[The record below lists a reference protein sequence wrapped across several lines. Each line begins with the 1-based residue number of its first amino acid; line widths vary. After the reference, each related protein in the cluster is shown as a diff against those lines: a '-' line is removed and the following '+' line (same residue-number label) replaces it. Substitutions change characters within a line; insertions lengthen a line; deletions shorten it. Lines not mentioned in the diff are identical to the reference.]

1 MKRNFN
7 QFLVLLIMGFMLV
20 SSATFAQTTIR
31 GNVTDDAGEPLIGA
45 NVLVKGSTSDGDI
58 TDFEGNYSITT
69 SVAFPFT
76 LVFSYTGFT
85 TQEIEVTSDSP
96 VNVTLVE
103 GILSDEVV
111 ISASRRAEKV
121 QDAPASIS
129 VLSARKLEST
139 ANSIDATRNLVN
151 VAGVQIQQQSANRI
165 NISMRGG
172 AGLFGTGAFP
182 ILDYRSLVG
191 PGIGTFQSDQAGIS
205 NIDLQRIEVV
215 RGAGSALYGPGV
227 TQGVIHFISKNPIDF
242 PGTTVEL
249 MGGELNTFG
258 IGARHATKVSDK
270 FGFKINAQYR
280 EGNEFTLDP
289 DNAEDAVQI
298 AKFQNQVL
306 FPAVSGGI
314 VDPTGTPRVLIDNL
328 DDDNDGNPM
337 TNEWSN
343 AAINAT
349 LEFRP
354 SENLS
359 IVTSGGFNTASSVF
373 YNEQGEGLAQANEFW
388 GQARVQAGGLFGQVF
403 VVNNDGGAEDNPT
416 FLYQTG
422 NYSGVA
428 RNQVE
433 AQLQYN
439 TDFESFLNSNWTAG
453 VDYRL
458 ATQDTR
464 NLVYGRNEKDDDF
477 SIVGAYVQGKMELSD
492 KIDFVVAGRY
502 DQFNF
507 IDEGAFAPRA
517 ALVYKVNP
525 KHTFRASYNR
535 TNSTVSNLQ
544 LNIDFP
550 LSTVIPGAF
559 DVWLYGN
566 KTTQTFE
573 NAELAWFS
581 PAVPNVPVGTPG
593 LPLGVPFA
601 TVNQG
606 TIDALSAG
614 LALDPNLAPFVDLIA
629 GVLGG
634 INPNT
639 LGTTGS
645 LSPGFNIFDGTPL
658 GIQDAPVSAISTGDA
673 FEIGYKGLINN
684 KLGVTLD
691 FYSITQKNNSQ
702 FTAIS
707 PAYAL
712 IGVDAALPGDLG
724 AAVSGAAGPQLEAA
738 FLGVGVPQAQVD
750 AILAGLLPVIG
761 GAYGQ
766 AGDAFL
772 NTPSP
777 SFGGLSFSQ
786 LLGALPFHATVPTD
800 QVPANGV
807 NHLAAGYRTF
817 DKRTFSGV
825 DLGLEYY
832 FSNDLSAFFNYSWVD
847 KIEFKQ
853 KVVGNEGAGELPT
866 YLNIPKN
873 KFRLGVNY
881 TPSMGIRGSLS
892 FQHDDA
898 YVASAGQ
905 FSTDNPATP
914 EVEKTDPRN
923 LVDASVG
930 YKFDFGLAVDA
941 SASNVLNNKYRYLP
955 NMPEIGR
962 RAMVKLTYD
971 FGGKKK

>member
-7 QFLVLLIMGFMLV
+7 QFQFLLMMAFLLV
-20 SSATFAQTTIR
+20 SSAAIAQTTIR
-31 GNVTDDAGEPLIGA
+31 GNVLDDNGEALIGA
-45 NVLVKGSTSDGDI
+45 NVVVKGSTSDGDI
-58 TDFEGNYSITT
+58 TDIDGNFSITT
-69 SVAFPFT
+69 SESFPLT

-85 TQEIEVTSDSP
+85 SQEIEMTSNVP

-103 GILSDEVV
+103 GILTGEVV

-139 ANSIDATRNLVN
+139 ANSTDATRNLVN

-172 AGLFGTGAFP
+172 SGLFGTSAFP
-182 ILDYRSLVG
+182 ILDYRNLVG

-242 PGTTVEL
+242 PGTTVEV
-249 MGGELNTFG
+249 MGGELSTFG

-280 EGNEFTLDP
+280 RGNEFTLDP
-289 DNAEDAVQI
+289 DNASDAIQI
-298 AKFQNQVL
+298 AKFSNQVF

-314 VDPTGTPRVLIDNL
+314 VDPTGTPRTLIDNL
-328 DDDNDGNPM
+328 DEDGDGNPM
-337 TNEWSN
+337 TDEWNN

-354 SENLS
+354 KDNLS

-373 YNEQGEGLAQANEFW
+373 YNEQGEGLAQANEYW
-388 GQARVQAGGLFGQVF
+388 AQARVQAGGLFGQVF
-403 VVNNDGGAEDNPT
+403 VVSNDGGKEDNPT

-428 RNQVE
+428 RNQIE

-439 TDFESFLNSNWTAG
+439 LDVKSFLNSNWTAG

-458 ATQDTR
+458 ATQDTK
-464 NLVYGRNEKDDDF
+464 NLVYGRNEDDDDF
-477 SIVGAYVQGKMELSD
+477 SIIGAYVQGKMELTD
-492 KIDFVVAGRY
+492 KFDFVVAGRY

-525 KHTFRASYNR
+525 MHTFRASYNR

-566 KTTQTFE
+566 KTAQTFE
-573 NAELAWFS
+573 NPEIAWFS

-593 LPLGVPFA
+593 LPLGVPFS

-606 TIDALSAG
+606 TIDLLSAG
-614 LALDPNLAPFVDLIA
+614 LAMDPDLQDLVPIIA

-634 INPNT
+634 LNPVA
-639 LGTTGS
+639 LGTTGT

-707 PAYAL
+707 PAYVL
-712 IGVDAALPGDLG
+712 LGLDDNLPTDLG
-724 AAVSGAAGPQLEAA
+724 NAVSTAASPQLEAA
-738 FLGVGVPQAQVD
+738 FLAAGLDQPTVD
-750 AILAGLLPVIG
+750 AVLAGLLPVIG
-761 GAYGQ
+761 GAYVQ

-772 NTPSP
+772 NTPNP
-777 SFGGLSFSQ
+777 AFGGLTFSQ
-786 LLGALPFHATVPTD
+786 LVGALPFHATVPTD
-800 QVPANGV
+800 QVPSNGV

-817 DKRTFSGV
+817 DKRTFNGI

-881 TPSMGIRGSLS
+881 TPELGIRGSLS

-905 FSTDNPATP
+905 FSTDDPSTP

-923 LVDASVG
+923 LVDASLG

-962 RAMVKLTYD
+962 RAMIKLTYD
-971 FGGKKK
+971 FGVKKD

>member
-7 QFLVLLIMGFMLV
+7 KFLTLLIAGLFLT
-20 SSATFAQTTIR
+20 SSTILAQTSIK
-31 GNVTDDAGEPLIGA
+31 GKVVDGSGESLIGA
-45 NVLVKGSTSDGDI
+45 NVIVKGTSDGDV
-58 TDFEGNYSITT
+58 TDFEGNYTVST
-69 SVAFPFT
+69 SQALPFT

-85 TQEIEVTSDSP
+85 SQEITVSSNAP

-103 GILSDEVV
+103 GLLTDEVV

-129 VLSARKLEST
+129 VLSAKKLEST
-139 ANSIDATRNLVN
+139 ANSTDAARNLIN

-172 AGLFGTGAFP
+172 SGLFGTSAFP

-191 PGIGTFQSDQAGIS
+191 PGIGTFQSDQSGIS

-258 IGARHATKVSDK
+258 VGVRHATKVSDK

-280 EGNEFTLDP
+280 EGGEFVLDP
-289 DNAEDAVQI
+289 KDADDAIQI
-298 AKFQNQVL
+298 AKFSNQIVA
-306 FPAVSGGI
+306 PAVTNGV
-314 VDPTGTPRVLIDNL
+314 VDVTGTPRVLLDNL
-328 DDDNDGNPM
+328 DDDGDGNPM
-337 TNEWSN
+337 TDDWFNT
-343 AAINAT
+343 AINAT

-354 SENLS
+354 KDNLS
-359 IVTSGGFNTASSVF
+359 IVTSGGFNQASSVF
-373 YNEQGEGLAQANEFW
+373 YNEQGEGLAQAKEFW
-388 GQARVQAGGLFGQVF
+388 GQARVQAGGLFAQAF
-403 VVNNDGGAEDNPT
+403 VVQNDGGADDAPT

-422 NYSGVA
+422 NSSSIA
-428 RNQVE
+428 RTQVE
-433 AQLQYN
+433 AQIQYN
-439 TDFESFLNSNWTAG
+439 TDLDFLNSNWTAG
-453 VDYRL
+453 VDYRF
-458 ATQDTR
+458 AGQDTK
-464 NLVYGRNEKDDDF
+464 NLVYGRNEDDDDY
-477 SIVGAYVQGKMELSD
+477 SVVGAYVQGKMELSK
-492 KIDFVVAGRY
+492 KIDLVVAGRY

-517 ALVYKVNP
+517 ALVYKINP
-525 KHTFRASYNR
+525 KHTLRGSYNR

-550 LSTVIPGAF
+550 LVTVIPGGS

-566 KTTQTFE
+566 KTTQTFN
-573 NAELAWFS
+573 NAEIAFFS
-581 PAVPNVPVGTPG
+581 PALPNVPVGTPG

-601 TVNQG
+601 NVNQP

-614 LALDPNLAPFVDLIA
+614 LGMNPDLAPLVPVIA
-629 GVLGG
+629 AVLGG
-634 INPNT
+634 INPAT

-645 LSPGFNIFDGTPL
+645 FSPGFNLFDGTPL
-658 GIQDAPVSAISTGDA
+658 GIQDAPISKISTGDQ
-673 FEIGYKGLINN
+673 FEIGYKGLIKD

-691 FYSITQKNNSQ
+691 FYTVTEKNNSQ

-707 PAYAL
+707 PAYLLQGLDDELA
-712 IGVDAALPGDLG
+712 GDLG
-724 AAVSGAAGPQLEAA
+724 AAVAAAARPQLEAA
-738 FLGVGVPQAQVD
+738 LLAQMIPQPNVD
-750 AILAGLLPVIG
+750 AILGGLMPVIA
-761 GAYGQ
+761 GAYTQG
-766 AGDAFL
+766 GDAFL
-772 NTPSP
+772 NTPSAA
-777 SFGGLSFSQ
+777 FGGLSFSQ

-800 QVPANGV
+800 QVPDNGV

-817 DKRTFSGV
+817 DERTFVGA

-832 FSNDLSAFFNYSWVD
+832 FNNDISAFFNYSWVN
-847 KIEFKQ
+847 KIEFEQ
-853 KVVGNEGAGELPT
+853 NVVGNEGAGALPT

-873 KFRLGVNY
+873 KFRLGLNY
-881 TPSMGIRGSLS
+881 LPELGFRGSIS

-905 FSTDNPATP
+905 FSTFDT
-914 EVEKTDPRN
+914 ESGKTDPRN
-923 LVDASVG
+923 LVDMSLG
-930 YKFDFGLAVDA
+930 YKFDFGLAIDA
-941 SASNVLNNKYRYLP
+941 SASNVFNNEYRYLP
-955 NMPEIGR
+955 NMPKIGR
-962 RAMVKLTYD
+962 RALVKLVYE
-971 FGGKKK
+971 FGVKK

>member
-7 QFLVLLIMGFMLV
+7 QFLFLLVMGFMLV
-20 SSATFAQTTIR
+20 SSAAFAQTTIR
-31 GNVTDDAGEPLIGA
+31 GTVTDDAGEALIGA
-45 NVLVKGSTSDGDI
+45 NVVIKGSTSDGDI
-58 TDFEGNYSITT
+58 TDENGNYTITT
-69 SVAFPFT
+69 SEAFPFT
-76 LVFSYTGFT
+76 LVFSYTGFGS
-85 TQEIEVTSDSP
+85 QEIVVNSDAP

-111 ISASRRAEKV
+111 VSASRRAEKV

-139 ANSIDATRNLVN
+139 ANSTDATRNLVN

-165 NISMRGG
+165 NISMRGS

-215 RGAGSALYGPGV
+215 RGAASALYGPGV
-227 TQGVIHFISKNPIDF
+227 TQGVVHFISKNPIDF

-258 IGARHATKVSDK
+258 VGARHATKVSDK

-280 EGNEFTLDP
+280 QGNEFTLDP
-289 DNAEDAVQI
+289 ENAEDAVQI
-298 AKFQNQVL
+298 AKFQNSVV
-306 FPAVSGGI
+306 FPAVSNGI
-314 VDPTGTPRVLIDNL
+314 VDPTGTPMTLIENL
-328 DDDNDGNPM
+328 DEDGDGNPM
-337 TNEWSN
+337 TDEWSN

-354 SENLS
+354 KDNLS

-403 VVNNDGGAEDNPT
+403 FVNNDGGAEDNPT

-428 RNQVE
+428 RNQLE

-439 TDFESFLNSNWTAG
+439 FDIESFLKSNWTAG
-453 VDYRL
+453 FDYRL

-464 NLVYGRNEKDDDF
+464 NLVYGRNEDDDDF
-477 SIVGAYVQGKMELSD
+477 EVIGAYVQGKMVLSD

-507 IDEGAFAPRA
+507 IDDGAFAPRA
-517 ALVYKVNP
+517 ALVYKLNP

-550 LSTVIPGAF
+550 LATVIPGGS
-559 DVWLYGN
+559 DIWLYGN

-573 NAELAWFS
+573 NAQLAWFTN
-581 PAVPNVPVGTPG
+581 AFPNVPVGTPG
-593 LPLGVPFA
+593 LPLAIPFS
-601 TVNQG
+601 TVNAG
-606 TIDALSAG
+606 TVAALSA
-614 LALDPNLAPFVDLIA
+614 ALSMDPNLAPLVPVIE
-629 GVLGG
+629 GVLNGLDPTG
-634 INPNT
+634 F
-639 LGTTGS
+639 GTTGS
-645 LSPGFNIFDGTPL
+645 FSPGFNIFDGTPL
-658 GIQDAPVSAISTGDA
+658 DIQDAPISAISTGDQ

-684 KLGVTLD
+684 KLGVSLD
-691 FYSITQKNNSQ
+691 FYSVTERNNSQ

-707 PAYAL
+707 PAYLLQNLDTELA
-712 IGVDAALPGDLG
+712 GDLG
-724 AAVSGAAGPQLEAA
+724 SAVSAAAGPQLEAA
-738 FLGVGVPQAQVD
+738 LLAAMLPQAQVD
-750 AILAGLLPVIG
+750 AILAGLLPAIQ
-761 GAYGQ
+761 GAYTQ

-772 NTPSP
+772 NTASP
-777 SFGGLSFSQ
+777 SFGGLTFLQ

-817 DKRTFSGV
+817 DKRTFYGI

-847 KIEFKQ
+847 KVEFEQ
-853 KVVGNEGAGELPT
+853 RVVGNEGAGPLKT
-866 YLNIPKN
+866 FLNIPQN

-881 TPSMGIRGSLS
+881 TPEMGIRGSIS

-905 FSTDNPATP
+905 FSTDDPTTP

-930 YKFDFGLAVDA
+930 YKFDFGLAIDA
-941 SASNVLNNKYRYLP
+941 SASNLLNNKYRYLP

-962 RAMVKLTYD
+962 RALVKLTYD
-971 FGGKKK
+971 FGVKKK

>member
-1 MKRNFN
+1 
-7 QFLVLLIMGFMLV
+7 MGFMLV
-20 SSATFAQTTIR
+20 SSAAIAQTTIR
-31 GNVTDDAGEPLIGA
+31 GNVTDDAGESLIGT
-45 NVLVKGSTSDGDI
+45 NVLIKGSSSDGDI
-58 TDFEGNYSITT
+58 TDENGNYSITT
-69 SVAFPFT
+69 SEAFPFT

-85 TQEIEVTSDSP
+85 AQEVEVTSDAP
-96 VNVTLVE
+96 LNVTLVE
-103 GILSDEVV
+103 GILSDEIV

-129 VLSARKLEST
+129 VISARKLQST
-139 ANSIDATRNLVN
+139 ANSTDAARNLVN
-151 VAGVQIQQQSANRI
+151 VVGVQIQQQSANRI

-172 AGLFGTGAFP
+172 SGLFGTGAFP
-182 ILDYRSLVG
+182 ILDYRSLIG
-191 PGIGTFQSDQAGIS
+191 AGIGTFQSDQAGIS

-215 RGAGSALYGPGV
+215 RGAGSALYGPNV
-227 TQGVIHFISKNPIDF
+227 TQGVIHFITKNPIDF

-258 IGARHATKVSDK
+258 VGARHATKVSDK

-280 EGNEFTLDP
+280 RGNEFTLDP
-289 DNAEDAVQI
+289 NDPGDALQI
-298 AKFQNQVL
+298 AKFSNQVL
-306 FPAVSGGI
+306 SPAISNGI
-314 VDPTGTPRVLIDNL
+314 VDPTGAPTVLVDNL
-328 DDDNDGNPM
+328 DEDGDGNPM
-337 TNEWSN
+337 TDEWNN

-354 SENLS
+354 KDNLS

-373 YNEQGEGLAQANEFW
+373 YNEQGEGLAQANEVW

-403 VVNNDGGAEDNPT
+403 VVSNDGGSGGDKPT

-422 NYSGVA
+422 NSTSIA
-428 RNQVE
+428 RKQVE

-439 TDFESFLNSNWTAG
+439 KDLDFLNSNWTAG
-453 VDYRL
+453 FDYRL
-458 ATQDTR
+458 ATQDTK
-464 NLVYGRNEKDDDF
+464 NLVYGRNEDDDDY
-477 SIVGAYVQGKMELSD
+477 SVVGAYIQGKMALSE
-492 KIDFVVAGRY
+492 KVDFVVAGRY

-517 ALVYKVNP
+517 ALVYKINP
-525 KHTFRASYNR
+525 KHTVRASYNR
-535 TNSTVSNLQ
+535 TNATVSNLQ

-559 DVWLYGN
+559 DIWLYGN

-573 NAELAWFS
+573 NAEIAWFS
-581 PAVPNVPVGTPG
+581 PALPNVPVGTPG
-593 LPLGVPFA
+593 LPLGVPFS
-601 TVNQG
+601 TVNAG
-606 TIDALSAG
+606 TIAALSAG
-614 LALDPNLAPFVDLIA
+614 LEQDPNLAPFVPIIA
-629 GVLGG
+629 GVLNGL
-634 INPNT
+634 NPAA
-639 LGTTGS
+639 LGVTGS
-645 LSPGFNIFDGTPL
+645 LSGGFNIFDGTPL
-658 GIQDAPVSAISTGDA
+658 GIQDAPISKISTGDA
-673 FEIGYKGLINN
+673 FEVGYKGLINN
-684 KLGVTLD
+684 KLGVSLD
-691 FYSITQKNNSQ
+691 FYSVTEKNNSQ

-707 PAYAL
+707 PTYVL
-712 IGVDAALPGDLG
+712 SGLDALPGDLG
-724 AAVSGAAGPQLEAA
+724 SAVSGAAGPQLEAA
-738 FLGVGVPQAQVD
+738 FLAAGVPQASVD

-772 NTPSP
+772 NTPNAAFGGI
-777 SFGGLSFSQ
+777 SFGQ
-786 LLGALPFHATVPTD
+786 LVNALPFHATVPTD
-800 QVPANGV
+800 QVPANGT
-807 NHLAAGYRTF
+807 NHIAAGYRTF
-817 DKRTFSGV
+817 DERTFIGA

-832 FSNDLSAFFNYSWVD
+832 FNDDFSAFFNYSWVN
-847 KIEFKQ
+847 KITFMQ
-853 KVVGNEGAGELPT
+853 KVVGNEGAGKLPT

-873 KFRLGVNY
+873 KFRLGVTY
-881 TPSMGIRGSLS
+881 APSMGLRGSLS

-898 YVASAGQ
+898 YVANAGQ

-930 YKFDFGLAVDA
+930 YKFDFGLAIDA

-971 FGGKKK
+971 FGSKK

>member
-7 QFLVLLIMGFMLV
+7 QFLLLLIMGFMLV
-20 SSATFAQTTIR
+20 SSAAIAQTTIR
-31 GNVTDDAGEPLIGA
+31 GNVTDDAGEALIGA

-58 TDFEGNYSITT
+58 TDEEGNFTIET
-69 SVAFPFT
+69 SESYPIT

-85 TQEIEVTSDSP
+85 SQELVVSSSAPLKII
-96 VNVTLVE
+96 LVE
-103 GILSDEVV
+103 GILSDEIV

-129 VLSARKLEST
+129 VLSARKLQST
-139 ANSIDATRNLVN
+139 ANSTDATRNLVN
-151 VAGVQIQQQSANRI
+151 VVGVQIQQQSANRI

-191 PGIGTFQSDQAGIS
+191 AGIGTFQSDQAGIS

-215 RGAGSALYGPGV
+215 RGAGSALYGPNV
-227 TQGVIHFISKNPIDF
+227 TQGVVHFISKNPIDF

-270 FGFKINAQYR
+270 FGFKVNAQYR
-280 EGNEFTLDP
+280 RGNEFTLDP
-289 DNAEDAVQI
+289 NDPGDAAQI
-298 AKFQNQVL
+298 AKFSNQVIA
-306 FPAVSGGI
+306 PAVTNGV
-314 VDPTGTPRVLIDNL
+314 VDVTGTPTILLDNL
-328 DDDNDGNPM
+328 DEDGDGNPM
-337 TNEWSN
+337 TDEWEN

-354 SENLS
+354 TDNLS
-359 IVTSGGFNTASSVF
+359 IFTSGGFNTASSVF
-373 YNEQGEGLAQANEFW
+373 YNEQGEGLAQAQEFW

-403 VVNNDGGAEDNPT
+403 VVSNDGGADDRPT

-422 NYSGVA
+422 NSTSIG
-428 RNQVE
+428 RKQIE

-439 TDFESFLNSNWTAG
+439 TDLNFLNSNWTAG
-453 VDYRL
+453 IDYRL
-458 ATQDTR
+458 ATQDTK
-464 NLVYGRNEKDDDF
+464 NLVYGRNEEDDDY
-477 SIVGAYVQGKMELSD
+477 SVIGGYVQGKMELSD

-517 ALVYKVNP
+517 ALVYKINP
-525 KHTFRASYNR
+525 KHTIRASYNR

-550 LSTVIPGAF
+550 LATVIPGGS
-559 DVWLYGN
+559 DIWLYGN

-573 NAELAWFS
+573 NAQLAWFTT
-581 PAVPNVPVGTPG
+581 AFPNLPVGTPG
-593 LPLGVPFA
+593 MPLGIPFSA
-601 TVNQG
+601 VNSGTVA
-606 TIDALSAG
+606 ALAAG
-614 LALDPNLAPFVDLIA
+614 LGMDPNLAPLVPIIE
-629 GVLGG
+629 GVLNGLD
-634 INPNT
+634 PNT
-639 LGTTGS
+639 LGITGMF
-645 LSPGFNIFDGTPL
+645 SPGYNLFDGTPL
-658 GIQDAPVSAISTGDA
+658 GIQDAPISAISTGDQI
-673 FEIGYKGLINN
+673 EVGYKGLINN
-684 KLGVTLD
+684 KLGVSLD

-707 PAYAL
+707 PAYKIL
-712 IGVDAALPGDLG
+712 NLDTDLPGDLG

-738 FLGVGVPQAQVD
+738 FLAAGLPQGQVD
-750 AILAGLLPVIG
+750 AILAGILPVIG
-761 GAYGQ
+761 GAYTQG
-766 AGDAFL
+766 GDAFL
-772 NTPSP
+772 NTPNP
-777 SFGGLSFSQ
+777 AFGGITFLQ

-800 QVPANGV
+800 QSPANGV

-817 DKRTFSGV
+817 DERTFFGA

-832 FSNDLSAFFNYSWVD
+832 ISDDLSAFFNYSWVN
-847 KIEFKQ
+847 KITFMQ
-853 KVVGNEGAGELPT
+853 SVVGNEGAGELPT

-873 KFRLGVNY
+873 KFRLGLTY
-881 TPSMGIRGSLS
+881 APELGLRGSLS

-898 YVASAGQ
+898 YVANAGQ
-905 FSTDNPATP
+905 FSTDDPSTP

-923 LVDASVG
+923 LVDAALG
-930 YKFDFGLAVDA
+930 YKFDFGLSIDA
-941 SASNVLNNKYRYLP
+941 SASNLLNNKYRYLP

-962 RAMVKLTYD
+962 RAMIKLTYD
-971 FGGKKK
+971 FGVKKK